1 MTMRI
6 VVMGVSGCGKSTVGQ
21 MLAERLDA
29 KFVDGDDLHPEENKA
44 KMAAGIALNDEDR
57 WGWLDKVG
65 SVLAESENVVIACS
79 ALKVVYRDRI
89 RAAAEG
95 VKFIHLAGER
105 KILESRLN
113 NRQNHFMPASLLD
126 SQLSTLQP
134 LQKDELGIEFDINQ
148 NLSDLVNQS
157 LDFLAIS

>member
-1 MTMRI
+1 MRI

-105 KILESRLN
+105 KILEARLN

-134 LQKDELGIEFDINQ
+134 LQKEELGIELDINQ
-148 NLSDLVNQS
+148 NLSDLVSQS
-157 LDFLAIS
+157 LDFLEIS

>member
-1 MTMRI
+1 MRI